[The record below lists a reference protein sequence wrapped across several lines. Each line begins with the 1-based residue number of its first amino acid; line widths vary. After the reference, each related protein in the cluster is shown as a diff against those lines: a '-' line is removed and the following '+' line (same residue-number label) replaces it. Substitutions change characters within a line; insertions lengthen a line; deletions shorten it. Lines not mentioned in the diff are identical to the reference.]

1 MRGGP
6 SPHGD
11 AERIDVSARARI
23 VFPASAS
30 GCAFDVFLDEPNH
43 EDPGFCRRC
52 GVALSSLSPAGSN
65 WYGLYCPF
73 PDEEPVL
80 NHLASTGREQ
90 RLRNGNLV
98 FPIHDLPQDMVD
110 FSSASLLYFGLSFS
124 SCAPR
129 THCATC
135 HARPRSASA
144 PTHGRGLPG
153 WTTSTSAPCS
163 PAITPVASCTR
174 VRRWTGRLSSRRSV
188 ARFWTND
195 RERSRP

>member
-80 NHLASTGREQ
+80 NHLASTGREH

-110 FSSASLLYFGLSFS
+110 FSSASLLYFGLSLFLVCTAHALRDVPCPPKVRFGADPWPWFAGLDDFHIRAMLS
-124 SCAPR
+124 RDHPGCIVHTRAAMDRAAVVATFRCAF
-129 THCATC
+129 
-135 HARPRSASA
+135 
-144 PTHGRGLPG
+144 L
-153 WTTSTSAPCS
+153 
-163 PAITPVASCTR
+163 
-174 VRRWTGRLSSRRSV
+174 
-188 ARFWTND
+188 D
-195 RERSRP
+195 Q